1 MLGPISSLGGTCPT
15 RCVRL
20 HQETGKVKV
29 CDKKTRSSLTNV
41 DFPHSESQRLNIL
54 EAGRDREDVYAQYV
68 QPLQICK
75 DIHGKAFR

>member
-1 MLGPISSLGGTCPT
+1 MSNEMRPPT
-15 RCVRL
+15 PRDWKS
-20 HQETGKVKV
+20 QGV
-29 CDKKTRSSLTNV
+29 CRRRIVIKTSRSSLTNV